1 MQKSVGNKGIF
12 WFDKLHDHELMKE
25 STINKDNLRE
35 IKNTFYRIYKRKYI
49 FFYGFRNLIN
59 V

>member
-35 IKNTFYRIYKRKYI
+35 IKTLFAEFINENMH
-49 FFYGFRNLIN
+49 FFMGFLTL
-59 V
+59 